1 MGERNRL
8 SPLPSEYGASHP
20 AGTSRGPD
28 EGEAAMAGPED
39 MRRAVAGY
47 VQEIHRS
54 YVDQAMT
61 FPPAVRG
68 RMPLLSGS
76 RLTVAAVAARN
87 LHLLATREPLGPL
100 QGPEV
105 RIEAEYEGLAW
116 ELRFYDCVV
125 TPSLGLLD
133 ESAGPAFEEVKHALG
148 VTTVVYHLVAQVGA
162 GLSGHQA
169 SHVGTGL
176 ANGHSAVARDF
187 ETIRS
192 RARGREGLVDEMAG
206 AATAGLRRAQALLAR
221 TIAPHNPEVVALA
234 EAAEPDPD
242 ALRKAL
248 LGGFGGRTQ
257 WSPPAAAEPV
267 PEAAAEPVPDP
278 AATP

>member
-1 MGERNRL
+1 
-8 SPLPSEYGASHP
+8 
-20 AGTSRGPD
+20 
-28 EGEAAMAGPED
+28 MAGPED

-54 YVDQAMT
+54 YVDQART

-68 RMPLLSGS
+68 RMPLLGGG

-87 LHLLATREPLGPL
+87 LHLLATRESLGPL

-105 RIEAEYEGLAW
+105 SVEAEYEGLAW
-116 ELRFYDCVV
+116 ELRFYDSVV
-125 TPSLGLLD
+125 TPSLALLD

-176 ANGHSAVARDF
+176 ANGHSSAARDF

-192 RARGREGLVDEMAG
+192 RARGREALVDELAG
-206 AATAGLRRAQALLAR
+206 AATAGLPRAQALLAR
-221 TIAPHNPEVVALA
+221 AIAPHDAEVAALA
-234 EAAEPDPD
+234 DAAQPDPE

-248 LGGFGGRTQ
+248 LARFGGRTQ
-257 WSPPAAAEPV
+257 WTPGAAPSDVAPAPASTAPDPAPAA
-267 PEAAAEPVPDP
+267 PDP